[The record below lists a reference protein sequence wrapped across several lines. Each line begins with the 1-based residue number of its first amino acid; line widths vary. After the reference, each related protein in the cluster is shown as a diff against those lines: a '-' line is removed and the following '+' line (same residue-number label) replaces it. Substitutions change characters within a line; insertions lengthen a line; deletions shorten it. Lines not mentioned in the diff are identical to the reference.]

1 MNRIPTSPT
10 LINTLLPTTH
20 LFLSAE
26 MRFDHICAALGY
38 QVAARQQIKN
48 TVVTNRDTVVD
59 RDGVEFLGDSA
70 RRFDLARDHL
80 AQVLQMDVAG
90 DELGEAVDH
99 RDDGL
104 AEILVLHPRRAPQDR
119 KSTRLNSSH

>member
-1 MNRIPTSPT
+1 MGNADHRIG
-10 LINTLLPTTH
+10 
-20 LFLSAE
+20 A
-26 MRFDHICAALGY
+26 MRVDHICDAVGD
-38 QVAARQQIKN
+38 QVAARQRIKH
-48 TVVTNRDTVVD
+48 TVVTHRDTVVD

-99 RDDGL
+99 RDDRSEEHTSEL
-104 AEILVLHPRRAPQDR
+104 QSLMRISYAVFCS
-119 KSTRLNSSH
+119 KKKKVKTTSSNYVSDNN